1 MPHASSHRSTFRT
14 WLQRLG
20 ITRALVVA
28 TLLSILLHGSVVGLM
43 GLASFLE
50 LPFMV
55 RFEQSAG
62 IGIMSRIGHRLS
74 QNDLQTAPRY
84 TRVVDLTPPPAN
96 AGPAAPTEEER
107 AQMLE
112 AQEAIERKEAEEAR
126 RRKEQEAQQAQE
138 DAEARRK
145 RRAERKAQQDAQ
157 AKQDAKP
164 NQESERDAASSSSS
178 SSAAN
183 QKSAGNQDA
192 SDADSD
198 GAPDAG
204 PRLDL
209 PPGDRYPHGTINP
222 VATDL
227 GMWGPEGA
235 RLVVVVRND
244 RIRSS
249 PHAQSVR
256 EVLDSF
262 PDWRTLVGG
271 ANLDP
276 LQDVDTTLIASA
288 NPRYI
293 NQTFLAAIHHI
304 PDERVV
310 SMLSQGDHQ
319 GVTWREEKGRIY
331 GDFDARSGHDPR
343 QFFIPTHGVF
353 VLSRPEFLRD
363 LEKQAPTPQGLDA
376 ARELA
381 RLPKEEQTA
390 RLAQNDWKQ
399 PAAKARTPDRRPP
412 TRNDGWLKG
421 IIEISDYGGT
431 QRNGPAAM
439 ISTGKISSMQIKGY
453 RGTMPQ
459 SMHANVY
466 ADADVRVTGRMI
478 FKKQKEAEA
487 LQEAWP
493 DVLNANR
500 GSLNLTG
507 LYRPLADAD
516 LKIDHNELT
525 FSFTIPNSTMKRLG
539 VSVSQLMQ
547 MR

>member
-1 MPHASSHRSTFRT
+1 
-14 WLQRLG
+14 
-20 ITRALVVA
+20 
-28 TLLSILLHGSVVGLM
+28 
-43 GLASFLE
+43 
-50 LPFMV
+50 
-55 RFEQSAG
+55 
-62 IGIMSRIGHRLS
+62 
-74 QNDLQTAPRY
+74 
-84 TRVVDLTPPPAN
+84 
-96 AGPAAPTEEER
+96 
-107 AQMLE
+107 
-112 AQEAIERKEAEEAR
+112 
-126 RRKEQEAQQAQE
+126 
-138 DAEARRK
+138 
-145 RRAERKAQQDAQ
+145 
-157 AKQDAKP
+157 
-164 NQESERDAASSSSS
+164 
-178 SSAAN
+178 
-183 QKSAGNQDA
+183 
-192 SDADSD
+192 
-198 GAPDAG
+198 
-204 PRLDL
+204 
-209 PPGDRYPHGTINP
+209 
-222 VATDL
+222 
-227 GMWGPEGA
+227 
-235 RLVVVVRND
+235 
-244 RIRSS
+244 
-249 PHAQSVR
+249 
-256 EVLDSF
+256 
-262 PDWRTLVGG
+262 
-271 ANLDP
+271 
-276 LQDVDTTLIASA
+276 
-288 NPRYI
+288 I

-363 LEKQAPTPQGLDA
+363 LEKQAPTPQGLDPA
-376 ARELA
+376 PQ
-381 RLPKEEQTA
+381 PKRTPNEQQTA
-390 RLAQNDWKQ
+390 RLPQTDSKQ
-399 PAAKARTPDRRPP
+399 PAATARTPDRRPP